1 MSPESGTV
9 QNKDMGKGNINFKL
23 LFFLFNWTLLVGG
36 FFVTGIGI
44 HMLFRIDK
52 YLEVC
57 HPNKVDLTNI
67 TEVDPLMINY
77 RICTVSEYVD
87 LFAISCFVI
96 FIGIL
101 VVILPL
107 LGCCAACFES
117 KYMMGCFAGLTLLA
131 LIMEIAI
138 GTLFIIYKDVALEI
152 FEMLLFRFMVLG
164 PNGNPNP

>member
-1 MSPESGTV
+1 MSPEQGTFL
-9 QNKDMGKGNINFKL
+9 NEKMGNGNRNFKL

-36 FFVTGIGI
+36 CFVTGIGI
-44 HMLFRIDK
+44 HMLFRIDN

-57 HPNKVDLTNI
+57 APNKLQITNV
-67 TEVDPLMINY
+67 TQVDPAMLNY

-152 FEMLLFRFMVLG
+152 FEMLLFRFLVLG

>member
-1 MSPESGTV
+1 MGTL
-9 QNKDMGKGNINFKL
+9 QDKKMKNGNRNFKL

-36 FFVTGIGI
+36 CFVTGIGI

-57 HPNKVDLTNI
+57 APDKLDFTNI
-67 TEVDPLMINY
+67 TVVDRPMVNY
-77 RICTVSEYVD
+77 RICSISEYVD

-96 FIGIL
+96 LVGIL

-138 GTLFIIYKDVALEI
+138 GTLLITYKDVALKI
-152 FEMLLFRFMVLG
+152 FEMLLFRFIKLG
-164 PNGNPNP
+164 PNGNPDP